1 MRYTAGMA
9 GKVTLYV
16 RDDDL
21 WARARQASGPAG
33 LSDLVQQCLRSFLDG
48 GARAASPPSLLER
61 ARQLRDDADA
71 LVRAVESSPELGSR
85 RQPSK
90 RRRTSR

>member
-1 MRYTAGMA
+1 MA

-16 RDDDL
+16 RDDEL

-48 GARAASPPSLLER
+48 GARAASPPTLLDR

-71 LVRAVESSPELGSR
+71 LVRADEASAGGPR
-85 RQPSK
+85 RQPPK
-90 RRRTSR
+90 RRRTQR